1 MNNDQQR
8 GLMRPEQV
16 KPSEAKLEQVRQ
28 ALGTANVPPSLSDAL
43 EGMSDAE
50 LEQLQS
56 TAKMVR
62 MSASADVQMNGQT
75 DSYADIVKRMYP
87 RMAAEKRRLLVALL
101 EDLEPLS
108 AGLVR
113 QTPKQTHEQI
123 TGAVLDQYNTVLGA
137 TPTSTPEPDITSQ
150 LIVAAREYQKPSQ
163 LSSYAKQQ
171 STSSPSQGSFMDRLT
186 QSESGGNSDAQI
198 TIADGRRFVGKLQ
211 FGAARLAD
219 YKAASGKRFTQNQ
232 FQNDP
237 ALQDEVASWHFNDID
252 KAIDALGDQAKG
264 YDRDG
269 LRSVAHLGG
278 KGGMTQFV
286 KSGGKYNPAD
296 ELGTSLQ
303 NYYDKFSSNGGDL

>member
-1 MNNDQQR
+1 MRQR
-8 GLMRPEQV
+8 LP
-16 KPSEAKLEQVRQ
+16 PW
-28 ALGTANVPPSLSDAL
+28 TA
-43 EGMSDAE
+43 
-50 LEQLQS
+50 
-56 TAKMVR
+56 R
-62 MSASADVQMNGQT
+62 
-75 DSYADIVKRMYP
+75 I
-87 RMAAEKRRLLVALL
+87 ALL
-101 EDLEPLS
+101 IGLELATELTWL
-108 AGLVR
+108 AGLVEWFDDMR
-113 QTPKQTHEQI
+113 AAQTEKQDNPALQAYYQIVKEQEEATRASTN
-123 TGAVLDQYNTVLGA
+123 TGNDDFLA
-137 TPTSTPEPDITSQ
+137 
-150 LIVAAREYQKPSQ
+150 
-163 LSSYAKQQ
+163 
-171 STSSPSQGSFMDRLT
+171 RLT

-286 KSGGKYNPAD
+286 TTGGKYNPAD
-296 ELGTSLQ
+296 ELGTSLKD
-303 NYYDKFSSNGGDL
+303 YYNKFSES

>member
-1 MNNDQQR
+1 
-8 GLMRPEQV
+8 
-16 KPSEAKLEQVRQ
+16 
-28 ALGTANVPPSLSDAL
+28 
-43 EGMSDAE
+43 
-50 LEQLQS
+50 
-56 TAKMVR
+56 
-62 MSASADVQMNGQT
+62 
-75 DSYADIVKRMYP
+75 
-87 RMAAEKRRLLVALL
+87 
-101 EDLEPLS
+101 
-108 AGLVR
+108 
-113 QTPKQTHEQI
+113 
-123 TGAVLDQYNTVLGA
+123 
-137 TPTSTPEPDITSQ
+137 
-150 LIVAAREYQKPSQ
+150 VAAREYQKPSQ
-163 LSSYAKQQ
+163 PSSYAKQQ

-286 KSGGKYNPAD
+286 TTGGKYNPAD
-296 ELGTSLQ
+296 ELGTSLKD
-303 NYYDKFSSNGGDL
+303 YYNKFSES

>member
-1 MNNDQQR
+1 MPGIMNPQSKESDLIKDIKRAFGPVSSTPVSLEHQLQNLNESELNLVLTTAQMVKMAHGFKAGNTQSYSSLVTSMYPNMKPTLRSLIAELLQYADPIPDAVEVVVANTR
-8 GLMRPEQV
+8 VDPREQV
-16 KPSEAKLEQVRQ
+16 LSEYEAVLSQRPTETLTAQTEKQDNPALQ
-28 ALGTANVPPSLSDAL
+28 AYY
-43 EGMSDAE
+43 
-50 LEQLQS
+50 Q
-56 TAKMVR
+56 
-62 MSASADVQMNGQT
+62 
-75 DSYADIVKRMYP
+75 IVK
-87 RMAAEKRRLLVALL
+87 
-101 EDLEPLS
+101 
-108 AGLVR
+108 
-113 QTPKQTHEQI
+113 EQEEA
-123 TGAVLDQYNTVLGA
+123 TGASTNTGNDDFLA
-137 TPTSTPEPDITSQ
+137 
-150 LIVAAREYQKPSQ
+150 
-163 LSSYAKQQ
+163 
-171 STSSPSQGSFMDRLT
+171 RLT

-286 KSGGKYNPAD
+286 TTGGKYNPAD
-296 ELGTSLQ
+296 ELGTSLKD
-303 NYYDKFSSNGGDL
+303 YYNKFSGS